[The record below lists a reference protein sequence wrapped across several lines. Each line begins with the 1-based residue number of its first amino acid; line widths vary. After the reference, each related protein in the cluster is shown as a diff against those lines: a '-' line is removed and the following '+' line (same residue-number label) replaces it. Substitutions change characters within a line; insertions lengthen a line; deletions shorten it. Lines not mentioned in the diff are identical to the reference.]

1 MKTIVIF
8 LQIYILSVSCSPNLD
23 YNTNS
28 LQSLLV
34 DPNASETG
42 TLGTTSGMMVLYP
55 NDTYS
60 VQDSVYSDTTVAK
73 INGVEVEISEGENG
87 EIVVHIPSGLDN
99 GKITIELTNSEDS
112 LTIDNVFHL
121 NDSSIPLYYSD
132 KCIFNLLGMQFY
144 NANGVL
150 TTGTKNCSGPADCTT
165 DGEVGCVATEFRLH

>member
-8 LQIYILSVSCSPNLD
+8 LQIYILSVSCSPNLN
-23 YNTNS
+23 YSTNS

-42 TLGTTSGMMVLYP
+42 RVGTTSGMMVLYP
-55 NDTYS
+55 KDTYS
-60 VQDSVYSDTTVAK
+60 VPNSVYSDTTVAK

-121 NDSSIPLYYSD
+121 NDSSIPLITADKSLSD
-132 KCIFNLLGMQFY
+132 LDIPNDLLP
-144 NANGVL
+144 
-150 TTGTKNCSGPADCTT
+150 TSKRRGTIKPNSVPVMYQGQCPLSKDSIN
-165 DGEVGCVATEFRLH
+165 

>member
-8 LQIYILSVSCSPNLD
+8 LQIYILSVSCSPNLN

-42 TLGTTSGMMVLYP
+42 KVGTTSGMMVLYP

-60 VQDSVYSDTTVAK
+60 VPNSVYSDTTVAK
-73 INGVEVEISEGENG
+73 INGVEVETSKGENG

-99 GKITIELTNSEDS
+99 GKITIELS
-112 LTIDNVFHL
+112 
-121 NDSSIPLYYSD
+121 
-132 KCIFNLLGMQFY
+132 
-144 NANGVL
+144 
-150 TTGTKNCSGPADCTT
+150 
-165 DGEVGCVATEFRLH
+165 